1 MEMEKSLVVTLIM
14 AVATLVIGVHG
25 VNGWKDDKVTAVH
38 IGGKV
43 LCQDCTK
50 DWNHWAYGATSLKGC
65 RVSVTCMDERK
76 RVVYHAN
83 DETDEQGEFE
93 LMVSRYMINGKVMK
107 PQGCLVRLV
116 SSPHPECSIATDF
129 GKGKSGAKLG
139 SPSHVYPGL
148 VKYTVGPFYFTSPM
162 CDEPDTSSGSDD
174 GDGRY

>member
-1 MEMEKSLVVTLIM
+1 MESKSLVMVLM
-14 AVATLVIGVHG
+14 AMASFVIGSHG
-25 VNGWKDDKVTAVH
+25 EYGMHGWKDDKVMAVH

-65 RVSVTCMDERK
+65 KVSVTCMDERR

-83 DETDEQGEFE
+83 DETDDQGEFQ
-93 LMVSRYMINGKVMK
+93 LLVNKYINGKELK
-107 PQGCLVRLV
+107 HEKGCTVRLV
-116 SSPHPECSIATDF
+116 SSPHPNCNIATDF
-129 GKGKSGAKLG
+129 GKGKSGAKLC

-162 CDEPDTSSGSDD
+162 CDDPDTTPPSPN
-174 GDGRY
+174 